1 MLEKMATVA
10 AESLRRPSR
19 SSVWHPGR
27 KRYLCPGDPGYE
39 EAVAA
44 QSVEIARNHPRI
56 YPAFKLVFLTAA
68 IGTLLFTLIC
78 VGVHVAVGS
87 APMSA
92 PLERTVT
99 ALLDMAKIGFGA
111 VVGML
116 GAHTLNG

>member
-1 MLEKMATVA
+1 MAVVA
-10 AESLRRPSR
+10 AESVRQPTKN
-19 SSVWHPGR
+19 SVWHPGR
-27 KRYLCPGDPGYE
+27 KKYLCPGDPGYE

-44 QSVEIARNHPRI
+44 ESLEIARTHPRI
-56 YPAFKLVFLTAA
+56 NPVFKLVFLTAA

-78 VGVHVAVGS
+78 VGTHIAIGS
-87 APMSA
+87 DPMSA

-116 GAHTLNG
+116 GAHTLKG